1 MLLICFRVLIYW
13 RFKFVVLVSVFC
25 FRQKRILRRFKR
37 VFQGWTNNYTNPQ
50 IKPLRRKENHV
61 RRNSLPCVMFRKSF
75 KHTKQTLKPHQA

>member
-1 MLLICFRVLIYW
+1 MPLICFRVLIYW

-37 VFQGWTNNYTNPQ
+37 MFQGWTNNYTNLQ

-75 KHTKQTLKPHQA
+75 RHTKQT

>member
-1 MLLICFRVLIYW
+1 MPLICFRVLICW
-13 RFKFVVLVSVFC
+13 RFKFVVLLSVFC

-37 VFQGWTNNYTNPQ
+37 IFQCWTNNYTNSQ

>member
-1 MLLICFRVLIYW
+1 MLIYW

-37 VFQGWTNNYTNPQ
+37 MFQGWTNNYTNLQ

-61 RRNSLPCVMFRKSF
+61 RRNSLPCVMSRKSF

>member
-1 MLLICFRVLIYW
+1 MSLICFRVLIYW

-37 VFQGWTNNYTNPQ
+37 MFQGWTNNYTNLQ

-75 KHTKQTLKPHQA
+75 RHTKQT